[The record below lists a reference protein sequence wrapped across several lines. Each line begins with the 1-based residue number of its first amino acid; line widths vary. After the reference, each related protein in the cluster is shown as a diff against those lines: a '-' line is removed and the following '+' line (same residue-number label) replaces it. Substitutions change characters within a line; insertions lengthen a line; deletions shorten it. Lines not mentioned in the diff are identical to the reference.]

1 MTDMTNHEDLRENI
15 PAYSLGILDEEQMEA
30 VSAHIASCSS
40 CQAELK
46 AMQETVGQLGYASK
60 EVIAPAELKQRIFS
74 QIEEINPAQE
84 VKKIPWWQQMFGQ
97 QPAFALVGV
106 GLILVLAISNLLLWT
121 QVRGLQ
127 NQAFSLINLTGA
139 EAMPEAEGVLI
150 LSADGRYGTLV
161 ASNLEPLDDV
171 QQYQLWLIRDGERT
185 SGGVFSVSQS
195 GYTAMQVYS
204 REPLASFDAFGI
216 TIEPYG
222 GSPGPTGD
230 KVLGGDA

>member
-1 MTDMTNHEDLRENI
+1 M
-15 PAYSLGILDEEQMEA
+15 
-30 VSAHIASCSS
+30 
-40 CQAELK
+40 
-46 AMQETVGQLGYASK
+46 
-60 EVIAPAELKQRIFS
+60 
-74 QIEEINPAQE
+74 
-84 VKKIPWWQQMFGQ
+84 
-97 QPAFALVGV
+97 
-106 GLILVLAISNLLLWT
+106 
-121 QVRGLQ
+121 
-127 NQAFSLINLTGA
+127 
-139 EAMPEAEGVLI
+139 
-150 LSADGRYGTLV
+150 
-161 ASNLEPLDDV
+161 EPLDDA